1 MKLGLQGVSLFLSSG
16 DDGVAWR
23 GGDCLGKNKD
33 IFVPDYPA
41 GCPYITTVGATI
53 IPSGAS
59 IHDAQPEIVTTS
71 FSPGGGFSNIYTTP
85 DYQQAAVSK

>member
-23 GGDCLGKNKD
+23 GGNCLGKNGD

-41 GCPYITTVGATI
+41 GCPYITSVGATV
-53 IPSGAS
+53 IPPGAS
-59 IHDAQPEIVTTS
+59 IHDAQPEVVSTS
-71 FSPGGGFSNIYTTP
+71 FSPGGGFSNIYPTAS
-85 DYQQAAVSK
+85 YQKDAVAK